1 MIDKKIFEKFNL
13 LPFSPSRLNAYR
25 DFPCGFVMRYIYG
38 YDFPASPPMIRG
50 SAVEYGFN
58 FYFTDGYSLDQCIQ
72 KAFNYYDDPAYAW
85 LVLLS
90 NNIIDPYFEWPL
102 SVYDFNQFI
111 KKKYGS
117 IPAAQAIT
125 MHCEHKTKDLTVSA
139 DSLTVSNGVSSSD
152 YDAIDAYTYHDRV
165 NENRKFIKLVNKSYL
180 PQVIEQFNNLV

>member
-1 MIDKKIFEKFNL
+1 MAYFSELPKTKFLNQTIVNL
-13 LPFSPSRLNAYR
+13 AVGVKLHKLIKNDAFALLNYAIKDGESP
-25 DFPCGFVMRYIYG
+25 DTV
-38 YDFPASPPMIRG
+38 
-50 SAVEYGFN
+50 
-58 FYFTDGYSLDQCIQ
+58 
-72 KAFNYYDDPAYAW
+72 AFNYYEDTSYAW

-102 SVYDFNQFI
+102 SVYDFQQFI

-125 MHCEHKTKDLTVSA
+125 INCEHKTKNLTVSP

-180 PQVIEQFNNLV
+180 PAVIEQFNNLV

>member
-1 MIDKKIFEKFNL
+1 MAYFNQ
-13 LPFSPSRLNAYR
+13 LPKTQFLNQTIVNLAVGVKLNKLIKNDAFALMNYSIQDGESP
-25 DFPCGFVMRYIYG
+25 DTV
-38 YDFPASPPMIRG
+38 
-50 SAVEYGFN
+50 
-58 FYFTDGYSLDQCIQ
+58 
-72 KAFNYYDDPAYAW
+72 AFNYYDDPAYAW

-117 IPAAQAIT
+117 IAAAQAVT

-152 YDAIDAYTYHDRV
+152 YDAIDAYTYWDQI
-165 NENRKFIKLVNKSYL
+165 NDNRRNIKLVNKAYL
-180 PQVIEQFNNLV
+180 PDIDRVLKVSLNNR

>member
-1 MIDKKIFEKFNL
+1 MTYFSELPKTKFLNQTIVNL
-13 LPFSPSRLNAYR
+13 AVGVKLHKLIQNDAFALLNYAIKDGESP
-25 DFPCGFVMRYIYG
+25 DTV
-38 YDFPASPPMIRG
+38 
-50 SAVEYGFN
+50 
-58 FYFTDGYSLDQCIQ
+58 
-72 KAFNYYDDPAYAW
+72 AFNYYDDPSYAW

-102 SVYDFNQFI
+102 SVYDFQQFI

-125 MHCEHKTKDLTVSA
+125 INCEHKTKNITVSP

-152 YDAIDAYTYHDRV
+152 YDAIDAYTYWDKI

-180 PQVIEQFNNLV
+180 PAVIEQFDNLV

>member
-1 MIDKKIFEKFNL
+1 MSYFNL
-13 LPFSPSRLNAYR
+13 LPKTKFLNQDIVNLATGVKLHKLIKDDAFALMNYAVQDGESPDTVAY
-25 DFPCGFVMRYIYG
+25 
-38 YDFPASPPMIRG
+38 
-50 SAVEYGFN
+50 
-58 FYFTDGYSLDQCIQ
+58 
-72 KAFNYYDDPAYAW
+72 NYYDDPSYAW
-85 LVLLS
+85 LVLLA

-117 IPAAQAIT
+117 ISAAQATT

-152 YDAIDAYTYHDRV
+152 YDAIDAYTYWDRV

>member
-1 MIDKKIFEKFNL
+1 MAYFNQLPKTKFLNQDIVNL
-13 LPFSPSRLNAYR
+13 AVGVKLNKLIKGDAFALLNYAVKDGESPDTVAY
-25 DFPCGFVMRYIYG
+25 
-38 YDFPASPPMIRG
+38 
-50 SAVEYGFN
+50 
-58 FYFTDGYSLDQCIQ
+58 
-72 KAFNYYDDPAYAW
+72 NYYDDPSYAW

-117 IPAAQAIT
+117 IAAAQATT

-152 YDAIDAYTYHDRV
+152 YDAIDAYTYWDRV
-165 NENRKFIKLVNKSYL
+165 NENRRFIKLVNRSYL
-180 PQVIEQFNNLV
+180 PAVIEQFNNLV